1 MISPIY
7 NSTLTSS
14 SLHPQTL
21 SSSFFFSFSLYKT
34 FEEKEKIFFVF
45 FCFLNY
51 TRTIMA
57 VEMIEQPSATTNTTV
72 VELSEIAISDTHG
85 EDSPYFAG
93 WKAYDEDPYDEFNNP
108 SGVIQMGL
116 AENQV
121 SFDLL
126 EKFLEKKSE
135 AANVNGNSTISGFR
149 ENALFQDYHGLL
161 SFRKV
166 CLYT

>member
-1 MISPIY
+1 
-7 NSTLTSS
+7 
-14 SLHPQTL
+14 
-21 SSSFFFSFSLYKT
+21 
-34 FEEKEKIFFVF
+34 
-45 FCFLNY
+45 
-51 TRTIMA
+51 MA

-166 CLYT
+166 CLSASIYRHTHILKKESLTNYVTNLLVNESRQWLASWNKLEEEELNSTRRELS